1 MVSPSENICRDG
13 WRKFDDCTIYMS
25 DRVQFASVVRRV
37 AEMRTDDKETNQKI
51 WTGVGHHVVIL
62 RSVMSGIPT
71 KGGSIK
77 LSRSTVSSELSLE
90 EL

>member
-1 MVSPSENICRDG
+1 MVSSSGNICRDG

-25 DRVQFASVVRRV
+25 DHVQFASVVRRV

-51 WTGVGHHVVIL
+51 WTGVGHHVVL
-62 RSVMSGIPT
+62 RSVMSGITT

-77 LSRSTVSSELSLE
+77 LSRSTVSSELCLE

>member
-1 MVSPSENICRDG
+1 
-13 WRKFDDCTIYMS
+13 MS
-25 DRVQFASVVRRV
+25 DHVQSASVVRRV

-51 WTGVGHHVVIL
+51 WTAVGHHVIL

-71 KGGSIK
+71 KGESIK
-77 LSRSTVSSELSLE
+77 LSHSTVSSELSLE